1 MKSLGAMWPAG
12 PHVSVR
18 LLTLCRG
25 GGDRL
30 LHICLTS
37 DLNPLTRTVLTL
49 DAVPGPAP
57 VSSLTPRGT
66 GDLLGQS
73 HQPCCCQAILGFEVL
88 WASGSRLGLVLPKVQ
103 APKATWVVG
112 TQPVSRGGEEEHAGW
127 TSLAGLH

>member
-18 LLTLCRG
+18 MLTLCRG

-88 WASGSRLGLVLPKVQ
+88 WASGAWGEQAGSCPAKGSGPKGHVGGGDTACLP
-103 APKATWVVG
+103 G
-112 TQPVSRGGEEEHAGW
+112 R
-127 TSLAGLH
+127 